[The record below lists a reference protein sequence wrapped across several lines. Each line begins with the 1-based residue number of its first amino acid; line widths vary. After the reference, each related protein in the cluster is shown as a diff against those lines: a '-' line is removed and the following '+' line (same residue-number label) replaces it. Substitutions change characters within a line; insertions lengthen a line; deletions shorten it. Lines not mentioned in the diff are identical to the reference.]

1 MLKKGSLE
9 DLRTVNEVLDVVVDG
24 LRFAS
29 CKMPVPIGALVE
41 TCSACDAGGAE
52 AEGLDAEAMIVIKL
66 RNQCKLQQVAWDKR
80 DDCQ

>member
-1 MLKKGSLE
+1 MPKKGSLG
-9 DLRTVNEVLDVVVDG
+9 DLRTVGEVLDVVVDG

-52 AEGLDAEAMIVIKL
+52 AEGLDVEAMLIEVKL
-66 RNQCKLQQVAWDKR
+66 RNQCKL
-80 DDCQ
+80 

>member
-1 MLKKGSLE
+1 
-9 DLRTVNEVLDVVVDG
+9 
-24 LRFAS
+24 
-29 CKMPVPIGALVE
+29 MPVPIGALVE